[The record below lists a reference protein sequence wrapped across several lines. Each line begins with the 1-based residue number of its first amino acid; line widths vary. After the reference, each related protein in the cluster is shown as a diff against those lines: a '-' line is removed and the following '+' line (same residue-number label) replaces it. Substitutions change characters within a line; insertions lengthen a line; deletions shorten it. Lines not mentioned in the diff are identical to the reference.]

1 MQENNTNEVLITKRD
16 LNIAFIRWHGFTE
29 TSLNFERLEAL
40 AFCYSMSGI
49 LEKLYPE
56 KEDLAEA
63 LQRHLNMY
71 NTQGTWGGVIN
82 GITIALEE
90 EIVRNPDTAEAS
102 KALVT
107 GLKTGL
113 MGPVAGIG
121 DTIDFGTLRPII
133 IGICVPFVMQGSI
146 IAAFI
151 PLIWQIVY
159 FGIVCNLTLKIG
171 YEKGKESIVSILQS
185 GLIHRVI
192 NAAGMFGLLMM
203 GSLSAT
209 YVKVVTPLVITSEAG
224 TKIVIQDM
232 LDKIVPNLLPIIVV
246 FGMYFYIIKKGPHY
260 IRILITVIAISL
272 VCAFFGLL

>member
-1 MQENNTNEVLITKRD
+1 MTKDTKTTSLITKRD
-16 LNIAFIRWHGFTE
+16 LNIAFLRWHGFTE

-40 AFCYSMSGI
+40 TFCYSMTSI
-49 LEKLYPE
+49 LEKLYPN
-56 KEDLAEA
+56 KEDLSEA
-63 LQRHLNMY
+63 LQRHLHMY

-82 GITIALEE
+82 GISIALEE
-90 EIVRNPDTAEAS
+90 EIVLHPETANET
-102 KALVT
+102 KTLVT

-151 PLIWQIVY
+151 PLIWQMLQ
-159 FGIVCNLTLKIG
+159 FGVVCNLTLKKG

-185 GLIHRVI
+185 GMIHKVI

-203 GSLSAT
+203 GSLSAA
-209 YVKVVTPLVITSEAG
+209 YVKVKTPLVISSEAG
-224 TKIVIQDM
+224 TSIVIQDM
-232 LDKIVPNLLPIIVV
+232 LDKIVPNLLPIVVV
-246 FGMYFYIIKKGPHY
+246 FGIYFYITKKGPHY
-260 IRILITVIAISL
+260 IRILVTVIIISL
-272 VCAFFGLL
+272 VCSFVGIL